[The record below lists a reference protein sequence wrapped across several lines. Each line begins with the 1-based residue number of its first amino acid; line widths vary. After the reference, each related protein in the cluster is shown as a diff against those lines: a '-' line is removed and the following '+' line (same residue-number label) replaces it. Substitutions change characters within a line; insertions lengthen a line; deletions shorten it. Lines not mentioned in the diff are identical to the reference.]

1 MKTKLPVRMADLL
14 KKREYQSVIL
24 TFSDGSTASF
34 TGPAVVDRDTDLLV
48 VDIVF
53 TEPRPLGADMEFAPM
68 KDIQ

>member
-1 MKTKLPVRMADLL
+1 METRLPVKMADLL
-14 KKREYQSVIL
+14 KKREYQSVVL

-53 TEPRPLGADMEFAPM
+53 TEPKPLDADTIFVPISE
-68 KDIQ
+68 I